1 MAIEN
6 NPNRSNQQK
15 KKKKGSGLWGLI
27 LLAVIWAFNR
37 LNSEDVARFF
47 SRLRWMFR
55 TGNFRLDDSFIAVI
69 AAIVLVIVLS
79 VTIVRIKK
87 VRAARRFD
95 GIKARRHGRGPLA
108 RSAAGL
114 PRQREPGR
122 ALEKAARRLP
132 GRRHY
137 RPQRVPRAARAAET
151 LIGFRFWR
159 LVFRP
164 VSEK

>member
-95 GIKARRHGRGPLA
+95 GIKAKSGGTAAAHSHDQLQGYRGNESPAEHWKKQLDGFL
-108 RSAAGL
+108 AAGIIDRSEYRVL
-114 PRQREPGR
+114 
-122 ALEKAARRLP
+122 LERR
-132 GRRHY
+132 RR
-137 RPQRVPRAARAAET
+137 
-151 LIGFRFWR
+151 
-159 LVFRP
+159 
-164 VSEK
+164 

>member
-95 GIKARRHGRGPLA
+95 GIKATRARPSTGKSSSTASWPPALSTAASTACCSSGGDADRFQVLA
-108 RSAAGL
+108 F
-114 PRQREPGR
+114 
-122 ALEKAARRLP
+122 
-132 GRRHY
+132 
-137 RPQRVPRAARAAET
+137 
-151 LIGFRFWR
+151 GFSPC
-159 LVFRP
+159 FR
-164 VSEK
+164 KIRTKI

>member
-95 GIKARRHGRGPLA
+95 GIKAKSGGTAAAHSHESGGDADRFQVLA
-108 RSAAGL
+108 F
-114 PRQREPGR
+114 
-122 ALEKAARRLP
+122 
-132 GRRHY
+132 
-137 RPQRVPRAARAAET
+137 
-151 LIGFRFWR
+151 GFSPC
-159 LVFRP
+159 FR
-164 VSEK
+164 KIRTKI

>member
-87 VRAARRFD
+87 VRAERRFD
-95 GIKARRHGRGPLA
+95 GIKAKSGGTAATHSHDQLQGYRGNESPAEHWKKQLDGFL
-108 RSAAGL
+108 AAGIIDRSEYRVL
-114 PRQREPGR
+114 
-122 ALEKAARRLP
+122 LERR
-132 GRRHY
+132 RR
-137 RPQRVPRAARAAET
+137 
-151 LIGFRFWR
+151 
-159 LVFRP
+159 
-164 VSEK
+164 